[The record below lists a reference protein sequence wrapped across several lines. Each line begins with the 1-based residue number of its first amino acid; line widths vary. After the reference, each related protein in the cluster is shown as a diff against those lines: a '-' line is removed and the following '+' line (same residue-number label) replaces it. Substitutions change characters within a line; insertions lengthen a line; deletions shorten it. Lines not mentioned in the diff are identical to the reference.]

1 MNYTLAQM
9 NAFLKAEARIDRE
22 RLLATLTVV
31 SIGAQGDKAA
41 IERLQREL
49 RHED

>member
-1 MNYTLAQM
+1 M
-9 NAFLKAEARIDRE
+9 NALLEAEARIERE

-41 IERLQREL
+41 VERLQREL
-49 RHED
+49 RRED

>member
-1 MNYTLAQM
+1 M
-9 NAFLKAEARIDRE
+9 NAFLEAEARIERE
-22 RLLATLTVV
+22 RLATTLTVV

-41 IERLQREL
+41 IERLHRAL